1 MKLEF
6 CAENCT
12 KLAWAIKRGIHRVEL
27 CDNLAVGGTTP
38 SIGVIRQAQA
48 ICESNQVEL
57 AVMIRPRGGDFC
69 YSQDE
74 LSIMRF
80 DIEQA
85 IDQGIKQIVLG
96 CLTPDFRIDLSACNF
111 LLAGLEEIDI
121 TFHMAFDRIDPNY
134 KFQSLDQLIELGVK
148 RVLMHGINK
157 DWSVLDNA
165 VEINRY
171 ISYLAGRMEVM
182 VGGGITPGNVAYI
195 AQAVETSI
203 FHGTKIVE

>member
-1 MKLEF
+1 MRLEF

-12 KLAWAIKRGIHRVEL
+12 KLEWAIERGIDRVEL

-48 ICESNQVEL
+48 LCEVDQVEL
-57 AVMIRPRGGDFC
+57 AVMIRPRGGNFC

-96 CLTPDFRIDLSACNF
+96 CLTPDLRIDVPACEL
-111 LLAGLEEIDI
+111 LLARLEDIDV
-121 TFHMAFDRIDPNY
+121 TFHMAFDWIDPED
-134 KFQSLDQLIELGVK
+134 KLQSLDQLVALGMK
-148 RVLMHGINK
+148 RILMHGTNK
-157 DWSVLDNA
+157 TRSVLDNA

-182 VGGGITPGNVAYI
+182 VGGGISVGNLPYI
-195 AQAVETSI
+195 AQAVNTSI